1 MRFTRHAKNRLRW
14 IRRAVPTLVETDLIE
29 AIDRG
34 APIGRD
40 IRDNQHVSVEVGGV
54 RLVLVVDEKEQIV
67 ITMWR
72 EE

>member
-1 MRFTRHAKNRLRW
+1 MPGLS
-14 IRRAVPTLVETDLIE
+14 ETDLVA

-34 APIGRD
+34 AAIGRD
-40 IRDNQHVSVEVGGV
+40 IRDNQHVAVEVGGV